1 MKKIGSVLVAVLFL
15 MVLLF
20 QQAVAQSISASK
32 QTASV
37 NIGATT
43 TALTNIIPKPVSV
56 KEAPGVFTF
65 YRNTIIETPA
75 SLVHAK
81 QLLQSQLSNYNF
93 AANKQTTT
101 IKYILA
107 GSADKIAKEGYTITI
122 APNAIIVKAKNIQG
136 ALLASQSVLESFERQ
151 FNAGRK
157 TWLDLMTVA
166 KDVAQN
172 EMQLAELRGAELQT
186 SWHLHIL
193 TSDNYSQIHSK
204 P

>member
-1 MKKIGSVLVAVLFL
+1 MKKYFSVLVVVFFL
-15 MVLLF
+15 MVLVL
-20 QQAVAQSISASK
+20 QQTVAQSTS
-32 QTASV
+32 
-37 NIGATT
+37 ATT
-43 TALTNIIPKPVSV
+43 TSLTNIIPKPVSV

-136 ALLASQSVLESFERQ
+136 ALLATNTLVQIQLLQKNAQQIPCGAIIDSPRFEY
-151 FNAGRK
+151 
-157 TWLDLMTVA
+157 
-166 KDVAQN
+166 
-172 EMQLAELRGAELQT
+172 RGMHML
-186 SWHLHIL
+186 SLIHI
-193 TSDNYSQIHSK
+193 
-204 P
+204 